1 MYESRSQPLLHRVG
15 FVKRLVLHSF
25 MAVALLFGSLAIGIA
40 GYAHFESLG
49 SLGWHDGFLHS
60 AMQLGGMGPVDPPHS
75 DGGKIFAGVYALY
88 AGLVFIITVA
98 VVLTPVIHRLFHR
111 FHINGR

>member
-1 MYESRSQPLLHRVG
+1 ML
-15 FVKRLVLHSF
+15 
-25 MAVALLFGSLAIGIA
+25 
-40 GYAHFESLG
+40 
-49 SLGWHDGFLHS
+49 
-60 AMQLGGMGPVDPPHS
+60 LGGMGPVDPPHS

-88 AGLVFIITVA
+88 AGLIFIITVA

>member
-1 MYESRSQPLLHRVG
+1 
-15 FVKRLVLHSF
+15 

-49 SLGWHDGFLHS
+49 WHDGFLNS
-60 AMQLGGMGPVDPPHS
+60 ALLLGGPGPVDPPHS

-88 AGLVFIITVA
+88 AGLIFIITVA
-98 VVLTPVIHRLFHR
+98 VVLTPVIHRFFHR
-111 FHINGR
+111 FHIDGH